1 MKNSFAQKNCLLA
14 LISPGV
20 SDKQQDQARKSN
32 HSIFSFLTCS
42 QKLFSFR
49 SFSILKFCFEL
60 WIHVKSQ
67 NSALSLEIIVGQ
79 QVDFLFTIFLLK
91 EFQEIFIEEPKDF
104 INKVQSFERKKGF
117 YIQ

>member
-1 MKNSFAQKNCLLA
+1 
-14 LISPGV
+14 
-20 SDKQQDQARKSN
+20 
-32 HSIFSFLTCS
+32 
-42 QKLFSFR
+42 
-49 SFSILKFCFEL
+49 
-60 WIHVKSQ
+60 VKSQ